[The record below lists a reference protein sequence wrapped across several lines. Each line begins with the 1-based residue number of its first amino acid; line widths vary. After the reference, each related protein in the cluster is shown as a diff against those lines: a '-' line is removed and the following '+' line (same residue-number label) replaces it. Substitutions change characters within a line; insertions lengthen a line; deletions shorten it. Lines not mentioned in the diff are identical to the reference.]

1 MNLFDRIVLLAT
13 GLVAVYVLWR
23 FYGRYRRLGAS
34 HDLYYGLGF
43 LVLLVSG
50 LLLIAL
56 GWDILAS
63 PFVLTVASL
72 IPLGISLGLMSQF
85 MPRFKRYYAW
95 FALAG
100 LLAIAIT
107 SLGSMSLK
115 KVAVPLFHS
124 VAGLIIFLL
133 PIKLSL
139 DRKVP
144 AGFWW
149 FGVGGALIG
158 VGGIALAFLVSG
170 AQLLIFSQ
178 EVVLAIL
185 APLLLA
191 MTLAYAWGFSRDVV
205 AS

>member
-149 FGVGGALIG
+149 VG

-191 MTLAYAWGFSRDVV
+191 MTLAYAWGFSRDVA